1 MAEKLTLKQE
11 KFVQNLIKGMSQR
24 EAYKNSY
31 DAKKMKDE
39 TIDTRACELF
49 KNSKIKARYEELLK
63 RLEDKAIMSAEER
76 MKWLSK
82 VIKADIKVEREYDN
96 EVKEYDPYMSDRLK
110 ALDML
115 NKMSGEYV
123 TKIDADVN
131 SDVTIN
137 IELSDD

>member
-82 VIKADIKVEREYDN
+82 VIKADIKVGREYDN

-110 ALDML
+110 AMDIL
-115 NKMSGEYV
+115 NKMDGQYT
-123 TKIDADVN
+123 TKIEG
-131 SDVTIN
+131 N
-137 IELSDD
+137 ISVEKIEDLL

>member
-1 MAEKLTLKQE
+1 MSEKLTLKQE

-24 EAYKNSY
+24 EAYRNAYNNNKT
-31 DAKKMKDE
+31 KDE
-39 TIDTRACELF
+39 IIDTRACELF
-49 KNSKIKARYEELLK
+49 KNSKVKVRYEELLK

-110 ALDML
+110 AMDIL
-115 NKMSGEYV
+115 NKMDGQYT
-123 TKIDADVN
+123 TKIEG
-131 SDVTIN
+131 N
-137 IELSDD
+137 ISVEKIEDLL

>member
-1 MAEKLTLKQE
+1 MSEKLTLKQE

-31 DAKKMKDE
+31 DAKNMKDE

-49 KNSKIKARYEELLK
+49 RNSKIKARYEELLK

-110 ALDML
+110 AMDIL
-115 NKMSGEYV
+115 NKMDGQYT
-123 TKIDADVN
+123 TKIEG
-131 SDVTIN
+131 N
-137 IELSDD
+137 ISVEKIEDLL

>member
-82 VIKADIKVEREYDN
+82 VITADIKVEREYDN

-110 ALDML
+110 AMDIL
-115 NKMSGEYV
+115 NKMDGQYT
-123 TKIDADVN
+123 TKIEG
-131 SDVTIN
+131 N
-137 IELSDD
+137 ISVEKIEDLL

>member
-1 MAEKLTLKQE
+1 MSEKLTLKQE

-24 EAYKNSY
+24 EAYRNAYNNNKT
-31 DAKKMKDE
+31 KDE
-39 TIDTRACELF
+39 IIDTRACELF
-49 KNSKIKARYEELLK
+49 KNSKVKVRYDELLK

-110 ALDML
+110 AMDIL
-115 NKMSGEYV
+115 NKMDGQYT
-123 TKIDADVN
+123 TKIEG
-131 SDVTIN
+131 N
-137 IELSDD
+137 ISVEKIEDLL

>member
-63 RLEDKAIMSAEER
+63 RLEDKTIMSAEER

-110 ALDML
+110 AMDIL
-115 NKMSGEYV
+115 NKMDGQYT
-123 TKIDADVN
+123 TKIEG
-131 SDVTIN
+131 N
-137 IELSDD
+137 ISVEKIEDLL

>member
-82 VIKADIKVEREYDN
+82 VIKADSKVEREYDN
-96 EVKEYDPYMSDRLK
+96 EVKAYDPDMSDRLK
-110 ALDML
+110 AIDIL
-115 NKMSGEYV
+115 N
-123 TKIDADVN
+123 
-131 SDVTIN
+131 
-137 IELSDD
+137 

>member
-31 DAKKMKDE
+31 DAKNMKDE

-110 ALDML
+110 AMDIL
-115 NKMSGEYV
+115 NKMDGQYT
-123 TKIDADVN
+123 TKIEG
-131 SDVTIN
+131 N
-137 IELSDD
+137 ISVEKIEDLL

>member
-1 MAEKLTLKQE
+1 MSEKLTLKQE

-110 ALDML
+110 AMDIL
-115 NKMSGEYV
+115 NKMDGQYT
-123 TKIDADVN
+123 TKIEG
-131 SDVTIN
+131 N
-137 IELSDD
+137 ISVEKIEDLL

>member
-31 DAKKMKDE
+31 DAKNMKDE

-96 EVKEYDPYMSDRLK
+96 EIKEYDPYMSDRLK
-110 ALDML
+110 AMDIL
-115 NKMSGEYV
+115 NKMDGQYT
-123 TKIDADVN
+123 TKIEG
-131 SDVTIN
+131 N
-137 IELSDD
+137 ISVEKIEDLL

>member
-1 MAEKLTLKQE
+1 MSEKLTLKQE

-31 DAKKMKDE
+31 DAKNMKDE

-110 ALDML
+110 AMDIL
-115 NKMSGEYV
+115 NKMDGQYT
-123 TKIDADVN
+123 TKIEG
-131 SDVTIN
+131 N
-137 IELSDD
+137 ISVEKIEDLL

>member
-1 MAEKLTLKQE
+1 
-11 KFVQNLIKGMSQR
+11 MSQR

-110 ALDML
+110 AMDIL
-115 NKMSGEYV
+115 NKMDGQYT
-123 TKIDADVN
+123 TKIEG
-131 SDVTIN
+131 N
-137 IELSDD
+137 ISVEKIEDLL

>member
-110 ALDML
+110 AMDIL
-115 NKMSGEYV
+115 NKMDGQYT
-123 TKIDADVN
+123 TKIEG
-131 SDVTIN
+131 N
-137 IELSDD
+137 ISVEKIEDLL

>member
-82 VIKADIKVEREYDN
+82 VIKADIKVAREYDN

-110 ALDML
+110 AMDIL
-115 NKMSGEYV
+115 NKMDGQYT
-123 TKIDADVN
+123 TKIEG
-131 SDVTIN
+131 N
-137 IELSDD
+137 ISVEKIEDLL

>member
-1 MAEKLTLKQE
+1 MSEKLTLKQE

-96 EVKEYDPYMSDRLK
+96 EIKEYDPYMSDRLK
-110 ALDML
+110 AMDIL
-115 NKMSGEYV
+115 NKMDGQYT
-123 TKIDADVN
+123 TKIEG
-131 SDVTIN
+131 N
-137 IELSDD
+137 ISVEKIEDLL